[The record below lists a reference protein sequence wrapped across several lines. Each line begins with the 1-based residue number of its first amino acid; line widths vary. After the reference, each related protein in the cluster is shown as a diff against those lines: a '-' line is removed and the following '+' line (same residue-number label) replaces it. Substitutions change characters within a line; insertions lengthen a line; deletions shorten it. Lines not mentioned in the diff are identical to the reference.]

1 MHALDVN
8 FFKLLEPPA
17 MLDKSR
23 RAGEDM
29 DQDRKTV
36 PETADL
42 LGITVDAVRKR
53 IYRGTL
59 ASEKADGRVYVLL
72 DADLDTDTPRSEYDA
87 LKDELIED
95 LRDRVRRL
103 EGDLDTRTAEI
114 LRRDQII
121 AALTERIP
129 ELLAPTH
136 QPPQQAQD
144 GDEPPVRG
152 PAPQE
157 QQTATESPW
166 WRRVFGG

>member
-1 MHALDVN
+1 
-8 FFKLLEPPA
+8 
-17 MLDKSR
+17 
-23 RAGEDM
+23 M

-53 IYRGTL
+53 IHRGTL
-59 ASEKADGRVYVLL
+59 TSEKAADGRVYVLL
-72 DADLDTDTPRSEYDA
+72 DVDLDTDTPRSEYDA

-157 QQTATESPW
+157 RQTATQRLSW
-166 WRRVFGG
+166 WRRMFRP

>member
-1 MHALDVN
+1 
-8 FFKLLEPPA
+8 
-17 MLDKSR
+17 
-23 RAGEDM
+23 M
-29 DQDRKTV
+29 DQDRMTV

-53 IYRGTL
+53 IHRGTL
-59 ASEKADGRVYVLL
+59 TSEKAADGRVYVLL

-103 EGDLDTRTAEI
+103 EGELDTRTEEI
-114 LRRDQII
+114 RRRDHII

-129 ELLAPTH
+129 ELLAPASAD
-136 QPPQQAQD
+136 QPPQHPQD
-144 GDEPPVRG
+144 PGDTSGKG

-157 QQTATESPW
+157 QQTGTERPW